1 MFTADV
7 RVQVPPRPPY
17 EKAHFGVLFFV
28 YLNKGGDEMTDWK
41 AAPKIAHYIPP
52 IPSDVIA
59 ANQWDEGGFIG
70 FGRIEEHLALMGRY

>member
-1 MFTADV
+1 MI
-7 RVQVPPRPPY
+7 
-17 EKAHFGVLFFV
+17 E
-28 YLNKGGDEMTDWK
+28 WK
-41 AAPKIAHYIPP
+41 TIPKIDAHIHL